1 MQYLLSSSEKALRF
15 ISPSN
20 FEAEFALKLYRSDR
34 ENLLNELKNLTVE
47 DIIDS
52 QRQVEKSRP
61 EEVNQLAEENAKL
74 KKEILLL

>member
-1 MQYLLSSSEKALRF
+1 MSSSEKALRF

-52 QRQVEKSRP
+52 QRQV
-61 EEVNQLAEENAKL
+61 
-74 KKEILLL
+74 